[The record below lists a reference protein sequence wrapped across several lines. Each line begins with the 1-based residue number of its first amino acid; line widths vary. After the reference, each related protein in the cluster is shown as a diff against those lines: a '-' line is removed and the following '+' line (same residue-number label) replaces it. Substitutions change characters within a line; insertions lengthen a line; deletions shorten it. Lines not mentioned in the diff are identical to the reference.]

1 MLSWAAQELQTA
13 NFRDARLTKRLI
25 RMVEAFAAHPTASVP
40 QACGSWAATKA
51 AYNFWDS
58 DRVSPEAIRAA
69 HRDRTVARVGT
80 HATVL
85 VIQDTTEIDVTA
97 HPATQD
103 VGYLDHPKRR
113 GLKVHSA
120 LVATTAGVP
129 LGLLHQA
136 VWRRDPAE
144 LGKKHTRSQ
153 RATSE
158 KESQRWLTGLHATE
172 DALSADTQV
181 ITVADREAD
190 LYDLFAT
197 PRRPSHQLLIRAA
210 YNRTVQHPAHLLW
223 AAIRQ
228 SPVLGTLTTTLPRGD
243 DRPARTTTMT
253 IRTATLAIQPPHNR
267 KARTSLVSIP
277 LQVVLVTESTPPI
290 QGEAVEWLLLT
301 TLPVATL
308 ADAIQVVEWYRLRW
322 LIERYHYVLKS
333 GCQVEKLQLE
343 TGAGLERAL
352 ATYCIV
358 AWRLLW
364 LTYEARHA
372 AETPCTVALAPH
384 EWQALYCTIHRTP
397 VPPDLTPP
405 PTLRQAVRWIAQLGG
420 FLARTG
426 DGEPGVKVIWRGL
439 RRLEDIVATWIL
451 VHEIHPLQLDTSLMG
466 NG

>member
-1 MLSWAAQELQTA
+1 MPSWATQELQTA

-25 RMVEAFAAHPTASVP
+25 RMVEDFAAQPTASVP

-58 DRVSPEAIRAA
+58 DRVTPTAIRAA
-69 HRDRTVARVGT
+69 HTDRTQTRIAS
-80 HATVL
+80 HATIL
-85 VIQDTTEIDVTA
+85 VIQDTTEIDVTD

-120 LVATTAGVP
+120 LAATIDGVP

-136 VWRRDPAE
+136 VWRRDPAQV
-144 LGKKHTRSQ
+144 GKKHTRSQ
-153 RATSE
+153 RTTAE
-158 KESQRWLTGLHATE
+158 KESQRWLTAFQVTQA
-172 DALSADTQV
+172 ALPQTTQV
-181 ITVADREAD
+181 ITIADREAD
-190 LYDLFAT
+190 LYDLFAA
-197 PRRPSHQLLIRAA
+197 PRLATHQLLIRAA
-210 YNRTVQHPAHLLW
+210 YNRTVQHAAHRLW
-223 AAIRQ
+223 EASHQ

-243 DRPARTTTMT
+243 DRPARS
-253 IRTATLAIQPPHNR
+253 ATLQIRATTLGIQPPQNR
-267 KARTSLVSIP
+267 TARANLATIP
-277 LQVVLVTESTPPI
+277 LQVVLVTEVAPPA
-290 QGEAVEWLLLT
+290 GVKAVEWLLMT
-301 TLPVATL
+301 TLPVDTL
-308 ADAIQVVEWYRLRW
+308 EDAIQVIDWYRLRW

-343 TGAGLERAL
+343 TAAALERAL

-364 LTYEARHA
+364 LTYEARQRPDA
-372 AETPCTVALAPH
+372 PCTEVLAPH

-397 VPPDLTPP
+397 SAPIDAPP
-405 PTLRQAVRWIAQLGG
+405 PLSQAVRWIAQLGG
-420 FLARTG
+420 LLGRRG

-439 RRLEDIVATWIL
+439 RRLDDIVATWVL
-451 VHEIHPLQLDTSLMG
+451 LHGLEPRQLDTSLMG

>member
-1 MLSWAAQELQTA
+1 MPSWATQELQTA

-25 RMVEAFAAHPTASVP
+25 RMVEDFSAHPTASVP

-58 DRVSPEAIRAA
+58 DRVTPAAIRAA
-69 HRDRTVARVGT
+69 HIDRTLARSLQ
-80 HATVL
+80 HATIL
-85 VIQDTTEIDVTA
+85 VIQDTTEIDVTD
-97 HPATQD
+97 HPATQE

-120 LVATTAGVP
+120 LAATTDGVP

-136 VWRRDPAE
+136 VWRRDPAQM
-144 LGKKHTRSQ
+144 GKKHTRSQ
-153 RATSE
+153 RATAE
-158 KESQRWLTGLHATE
+158 KESQRWLTALEATQA
-172 DALSADTQV
+172 ALPSKPTV

-190 LYDLFAT
+190 VYDLFAT
-197 PRRPSHQLLIRAA
+197 ARGPTHQLLIRAA
-210 YNRTVQHPAHLLW
+210 YHRTVQHPAHRLW
-223 AAIRQ
+223 EAMRQ

-243 DRPARTTTMT
+243 DRPARS
-253 IRTATLAIQPPHNR
+253 ATLHIRATTLGIQPPQNR
-267 KARTSLVSIP
+267 KARASLATIP
-277 LQVVLVTESTPPI
+277 LQVVLVTEAAPPA
-290 QGEAVEWLLLT
+290 GVPPVEWLLLT
-301 TLPVATL
+301 TLPVDTL
-308 ADAIQVVEWYRLRW
+308 EDAIQVVEWYRLRW
-322 LIERYHYVLKS
+322 LIERYHYVLKR

-364 LTYEARHA
+364 LTYEARQRPDV
-372 AETPCTVALAPH
+372 PCTDVLAPH

-397 VPPDLTPP
+397 IAASDP

-420 FLARTG
+420 FLGRRG

-439 RRLEDIVATWIL
+439 RRLDDIVATWVL
-451 VHEIHPLQLDTSLMG
+451 LHGLEPRQLDTSLMG